1 MKKPS
6 LSKRTRLITG
16 IAAVLLSVALAWSLS
31 NVLGGISVLFL
42 LLGGAVF
49 VWLNPELMSGN

>member
-1 MKKPS
+1 MKHRPQKI
-6 LSKRTRLITG
+6 RLGLG
-16 IAAVLLSVALAWSLS
+16 IAAVLLSVVLTWSLS